1 MTEIITLVICT
12 YNNSSLLKKT
22 LATIEKQCVD
32 TAINW
37 STLVIDNNSTDQTQQ
52 LVQTYIQS
60 GKIPNLHYVF
70 EKQQGLAYARRR
82 AVTETKSELIAFI
95 DDDCLLSLDWVEQA
109 VAFCRNHPMA
119 GAIGGKVELLWE
131 APPDEFTLKCKASLS
146 AQDYGDLPTQLPS
159 IGWAYLVG
167 AGLLLRRTALES
179 SGWMDSADLVD
190 RCGSKLTSGGD
201 IEIVLRVRKAGYQ
214 LWYNPA
220 MQLQHYIPQRRM
232 SVDYLCNLH
241 RGFGQGDHVLH
252 LLAYDSNPNPVWR
265 LSRLLISIQSLIRQ
279 FLGLLLREVL
289 LGKKI
294 SPARLILV
302 QRALG
307 NIEGAYH
314 FIGQTYQR

>member
-1 MTEIITLVICT
+1 MSESITLAICT
-12 YNNSSLLKKT
+12 YNNCYLLDKT

-32 TAINW
+32 AAITW
-37 STLVIDNNSTDQTQQ
+37 STLVIDNNSTDETQQ

-60 GKIPNLHYVF
+60 RRIPGLQYVL

-95 DDDCLLSLDWVEQA
+95 DDDCLLSPDWVEQA
-109 VAFCRNHPMA
+109 VAFCRNHPIA
-119 GAIGGKVELLWE
+119 GAVGGRIELLWE
-131 APPDEFTLKCKASLS
+131 TPPDEFILQCKASLS

-159 IGWAYLVG
+159 TGWTYLVG
-167 AGLLLRRTALES
+167 AGLLLRRKALES
-179 SGWMDSADLVD
+179 SGWIDSADLVD

-201 IEIVLRVRKAGYQ
+201 IEIVLRIRKAGYQ

-232 SVDYLCNLH
+232 SVEYLCNLH
-241 RGFGQGDHVLH
+241 RGFGQGDHILQ
-252 LLAYDSNPNPVWR
+252 LLAYEYEPTLAWR
-265 LSRLLISIQSLIRQ
+265 VSS
-279 FLGLLLREVL
+279 LLLSIKNLIKQLLGILVREVL
-289 LGKKI
+289 LCKKI
-294 SPARLILV
+294 SPVRLLLL

-314 FIGQTYQR
+314 LIGQAYQR